1 MTFRRIFAIRSPLSE
16 HIHHSHEFLPFL
28 SRGESSLSLS
38 VSRKPEENGK
48 FFAIRSS
55 SENETRYPPLMEERT
70 VVTEE
75 LDRSLSRYFPLE
87 SNNDGPGLK
96 ASKAS
101 HTSVKPFLR
110 FFSFGFNFPALYV
123 HARTHK
129 TRAKHSRSPL
139 DSWGHK
145 RGLFFSS
152 RSIVRPTRFLLSFL
166 FSFSSSSLL
175 PFLPSLFFFFL
186 FSLSLSSLLPS
197 SSAQFERIMPAKQ
210 WHKGPAGLT
219 RRAGSLE
226 QQLPRILLQFLQYP
240 SSKIRWN
247 AALLAQLGQ
256 ILLLVRA
263 NQFLAIFRISRR
275 NFENFFSEREEE
287 ERNYLNFSLR

>member
-1 MTFRRIFAIRSPLSE
+1 MFTQEIIKIREEEGRGRMTFRRIFAIRSPLSE

-175 PFLPSLFFFFL
+175 PFLPSLFFFFI
-186 FSLSLSSLLPS
+186 FSLSPLSYLPPAHNSNALCRRNNGTKVLPGSRVGQDLSSNS
-197 SSAQFERIMPAKQ
+197 CREFCCNFYSI
-210 WHKGPAGLT
+210 
-219 RRAGSLE
+219 RRRKFVGT
-226 QQLPRILLQFLQYP
+226 PPF
-240 SSKIRWN
+240 
-247 AALLAQLGQ
+247 
-256 ILLLVRA
+256 
-263 NQFLAIFRISRR
+263 SR
-275 NFENFFSEREEE
+275 N
-287 ERNYLNFSLR
+287 

>member
-1 MTFRRIFAIRSPLSE
+1 MCTRVHIKRERSTLEALLTLGGTREGFSFPPDRSCDRPDSFFPFFSLSPL
-16 HIHHSHEFLPFL
+16 
-28 SRGESSLSLS
+28 
-38 VSRKPEENGK
+38 
-48 FFAIRSS
+48 
-55 SENETRYPPLMEERT
+55 PL
-70 VVTEE
+70 
-75 LDRSLSRYFPLE
+75 F
-87 SNNDGPGLK
+87 
-96 ASKAS
+96 
-101 HTSVKPFLR
+101 
-110 FFSFGFNFPALYV
+110 
-123 HARTHK
+123 
-129 TRAKHSRSPL
+129 
-139 DSWGHK
+139 
-145 RGLFFSS
+145 
-152 RSIVRPTRFLLSFL
+152 FL
-166 FSFSSSSLL
+166 FSPPSS
-175 PFLPSLFFFFL
+175 FFFL

>member
-1 MTFRRIFAIRSPLSE
+1 MFTQEIIKIREKEGRGRMTFRRIFAIRSPLSE

-175 PFLPSLFFFFL
+175 PFLPSLFFFFFI
-186 FSLSLSSLLPS
+186 FSLSLLSP
-197 SSAQFERIMPAKQ
+197 
-210 WHKGPAGLT
+210 T
-219 RRAGSLE
+219 
-226 QQLPRILLQFLQYP
+226 FLQRT
-240 SSKIRWN
+240 IRTHY
-247 AALLAQLGQ
+247 AGETMAQRSC
-256 ILLLVRA
+256 RA
-263 NQFLAIFRISRR
+263 HASGRISRATAAA
-275 NFENFFSEREEE
+275 NFAAIFTVSVVENSLER
-287 ERNYLNFSLR
+287 RPSRAIRANIISRSSKPVPRDF